1 MNQSEKTA
9 VIWGIIGATL
19 GGTLWIIIMG
29 ISMKS
34 VPAILLPIIWGVVCV
49 IGALKLYDINPT
61 RKFAVMGAG
70 ILWLIILNFVF
81 INLIY
86 DKIPSVLGGIST
98 GKEQISLAKI
108 NVFLGLISILG
119 FFFLVKD
126 IVKKQTN

>member
-1 MNQSEKTA
+1 MHWSASVGHSISHNTYGGNMNQSEKTA

-70 ILWLIILNFVF
+70 ILWLS
-81 INLIY
+81 LIH
-86 DKIPSVLGGIST
+86 I
-98 GKEQISLAKI
+98 
-108 NVFLGLISILG
+108 
-119 FFFLVKD
+119 
-126 IVKKQTN
+126 